1 MTSPLTRFADKT
13 VIVTGAKSGIGAA
26 AARRFADE
34 GANVVAF
41 DLEPESMADDLADIG
56 ERLMVKVGDT
66 TDVDTVNGIVA
77 DAAERFGSIDVL
89 ILNAGIADFGT
100 LPETDQETWNKI
112 MDVNVNGPVHFIH
125 AALPHLKASGGSVVM
140 TSSVSG
146 LGGDWGMTAYNTS
159 KGAVTNLVRS
169 LAIDHG
175 KEGVRFNAVNPSVIR
190 TAMTADVI
198 ENKTVYDNLMQRI
211 PLGRVGEPDEVAAAM
226 AFLASDDARFITGV
240 NLPIDG
246 GVGASNGQPPL
257 F

>member
-1 MTSPLTRFADKT
+1 MTPAMNRFADKT
-13 VIVTGAKSGIGAA
+13 VIVTGAGSGIGAA

-34 GANVVAF
+34 GANLVAF
-41 DLEPESMADDLADIG
+41 DLDDDTMSEEFSDLGD
-56 ERLMVKVGDT
+56 RLMVKVGDT
-66 TDVDTVNGIVA
+66 TDADTVNAIVA
-77 DAAERFGSIDVL
+77 DAAERFGSVDVL
-89 ILNAGIADFGT
+89 VLNAGIADFGT

-112 MDVNVNGPVHFIH
+112 MDVNVNGPVHFVR
-125 AALPHLKASGGSVVM
+125 AALPHLKESGGSVVM

-175 KEGVRFNAVNPSVIR
+175 KEGVRFNAVNPCVIR
-190 TAMTADVI
+190 TPLTEEII
-198 ENKTVYDNLMQRI
+198 EDKTIHDNLKQRI
-211 PLGRVGEPDEVAAAM
+211 ALGRVGEPEEVAAAM

-240 NLPIDG
+240 NLPVDG

-257 F
+257 S